1 MVTSR
6 KPSKRPSMFEV
17 AKLAGVSHQT
27 VSRVINDSPDVSDAT
42 RARVQAA
49 IDQLGYRP
57 SNSAR
62 ALASRRSRTIGLIAG
77 GLKFFGPI
85 SSISSIESMAR
96 EHGLFMSVMM
106 VHEALCAQ
114 ADFDNLCDTFNEQN
128 VDAFIFLTPTDVM
141 FAAACRARVTQPR
154 VIVTATH
161 GQMTVREGLGLI
173 STENKRRTALVGI
186 DQWGA
191 MAKVVALLG
200 EYGHKSALYFAGPN
214 EWRDAHTRLD
224 AWRKLAASR
233 SIDSQIVRCHT
244 WDASEA
250 YAHMNHLID
259 EYGRRGAALPTA
271 VVAAND
277 NQAVGIMRA
286 LHEHGLRIPQDIS
299 VVGFD
304 DMSGVD
310 NMYPPLTTVHP
321 DFEGL
326 GVAAMRETL
335 RLLLVYHVLGD
346 KTFQVLHT
354 LGGER
359 VKFIQVDEQARRQL
373 QQMVIVLG
381 NNHAITII
389 ILQFRRE
396 EMSDKGTL
404 SFSLCA
410 V

>member
-214 EWRDAHTRLD
+214 EWRDATPD
-224 AWRKLAASR
+224 W
-233 SIDSQIVRCHT
+233 
-244 WDASEA
+244 
-250 YAHMNHLID
+250 M
-259 EYGRRGAALPTA
+259 RGASSPPPDPSIHRSC
-271 VVAAND
+271 AAIR
-277 NQAVGIMRA
+277 GMPLRHMR
-286 LHEHGLRIPQDIS
+286 
-299 VVGFD
+299 
-304 DMSGVD
+304 
-310 NMYPPLTTVHP
+310 T
-321 DFEGL
+321 
-326 GVAAMRETL
+326 
-335 RLLLVYHVLGD
+335 
-346 KTFQVLHT
+346 
-354 LGGER
+354 
-359 VKFIQVDEQARRQL
+359 
-373 QQMVIVLG
+373 
-381 NNHAITII
+381 
-389 ILQFRRE
+389 
-396 EMSDKGTL
+396 
-404 SFSLCA
+404 
-410 V
+410 

>member
-173 STENKRRTALVGI
+173 ST
-186 DQWGA
+186 
-191 MAKVVALLG
+191 
-200 EYGHKSALYFAGPN
+200 
-214 EWRDAHTRLD
+214 DAHTRLD

-335 RLLLVYHVLGD
+335 RLLGE
-346 KTFQVLHT
+346 
-354 LGGER
+354 GGEPTFLTTQHGMGLIPAEVR
-359 VKFIQVDEQARRQL
+359 ARRS
-373 QQMVIVLG
+373 LG
-381 NNHAITII
+381 PAP
-389 ILQFRRE
+389 RR
-396 EMSDKGTL
+396 
-404 SFSLCA
+404 
-410 V
+410 

>member
-106 VHEALCAQ
+106 VHEALCMQ
-114 ADFDNLCDTFNEQN
+114 SEFDNLCDTFNEQN

-259 EYGRRGAALPTA
+259 EYGRRGTALPTA

-286 LHEHGLRIPQDIS
+286 LHEHGLRIPRDIS

-310 NMYPPLTTVHP
+310 NMYPPLTTVHLPLAEMGQAAVDSILSNRDDAEATGGTANRLIYVQSAP
-321 DFEGL
+321 D
-326 GVAAMRETL
+326 VVL
-335 RLLLVYHVLGD
+335 RGSLP
-346 KTFQVLHT
+346 
-354 LGGER
+354 
-359 VKFIQVDEQARRQL
+359 RR
-373 QQMVIVLG
+373 
-381 NNHAITII
+381 
-389 ILQFRRE
+389 
-396 EMSDKGTL
+396 
-404 SFSLCA
+404 
-410 V
+410 

>member
-106 VHEALCAQ
+106 VHEALCTQ

-141 FAAACRARVTQPR
+141 FAAACRTRVTQPR

-233 SIDSQIVRCHT
+233 AIDSQIGRCHT

-250 YAHMNHLID
+250 YA
-259 EYGRRGAALPTA
+259 
-271 VVAAND
+271 
-277 NQAVGIMRA
+277 
-286 LHEHGLRIPQDIS
+286 HEHGLRIPQDIS

-335 RLLLVYHVLGD
+335 RLLGE
-346 KTFQVLHT
+346 
-354 LGGER
+354 GGEPTFLTTQHGMGLIPAEVR
-359 VKFIQVDEQARRQL
+359 VRRS
-373 QQMVIVLG
+373 LG
-381 NNHAITII
+381 PAP
-389 ILQFRRE
+389 RR
-396 EMSDKGTL
+396 
-404 SFSLCA
+404 
-410 V
+410 